1 MALSNKT
8 KGWMSVVVAAIAGSW
23 GFHEWVG
30 KSHLPVHLMTR
41 AEAQTLQ
48 QEVKAAAD
56 TAKAAAQAATETS
69 RRLFDYIERQELKE
83 ERATLDRLKG
93 DLQETLLWESQN
105 GENALSRSRKADL
118 NARIRETEERIRCTL
133 TPDAG
138 GC

>member
-1 MALSNKT
+1 MALSNKA
-8 KGWMSVVVAAIAGSW
+8 KGWTSVVVAVLAGAW

-48 QEVKAAAD
+48 HEVKAAVD
-56 TAKAAAQAATETS
+56 TAKVAAETATETS

-83 ERATLDRLKG
+83 ERADLERLKG
-93 DLQETLLWESQN
+93 ELQETLLWESQN

-118 NARIRETEERIRCTL
+118 NARIRETEERIRCMV